1 MKWIVTAIFFSWAA
15 SAQQAPNA
23 NDALKSHLVL
33 AKKIYERT
41 TGVKVSIKDPIV
53 EQMAKEIKN
62 DNLLAAARLA
72 AQSPA
77 FTNVRA
83 RNFALR
89 LANKSNSVGVD
100 LNDMATLIIGI
111 IRDDEDFREILT
123 SKNHY
128 QIKNITFYKNY
139 LEFSARN
146 PATEADDK
154 ILDLHANIEKIDRP
168 PYIMTTINPGKIAA
182 INAEPISQIEK
193 NTKISEQG
201 IELKENPDPAG
212 VLTTNYFAQSQF
224 SGGSNRRGVEF
235 VVKNFLCSS
244 MPEIGNP
251 NASDAFVGRDVDRF
265 VGGSNANY
273 VNNCK
278 SCHTVMDGLRS
289 AFAKVDY
296 AAFYQDMVTGNNGL
310 AYGSF
315 ANQLADARAIW
326 TDIEFNQSPLEKE
339 LKTKGAS
346 STLVAN
352 TTLAYNLDYSFPLKS
367 TYSAETSTTYSEKKA
382 KMISTMNTNLL
393 LKNAEGVSAPNPTY
407 LSMAQKFNRV
417 LLGLSFRDVVSE
429 LAARPNLKEQ
439 ILINPAAAYSAANT
453 KPAWLAIKNNLHYF
467 ILTAD
472 TSIAGA
478 RDEVATDKKTILY
491 DIFANKNLATNISKY
506 NQICLDK
513 WDQTKIDAQTS
524 ESAKNSLR
532 FSMSQAFLICDL
544 EFRKNLS
551 FISEQLLLKL
561 KTNGAPLELQKGANE
576 LLIINHVNMYFNA
589 GRSRR
594 DYFNRYL
601 QSQNRL
607 ISFGGTNFNGDT
619 GVANKMNNGSF
630 TYGAEVKSD
639 EFTNLASSSFGW
651 RGPNK
656 DGGTG
661 INQFGRMIADSQAFS
676 SCMTKKIF
684 QSVCYKD
691 LSADPKL
698 LKKWTQQFEVNYK
711 VKSLVADI
719 VISKDCGLINK
730 TAGN

>member
-1 MKWIVTAIFFSWAA
+1 MKLIVTVIFCSLATLG
-15 SAQQAPNA
+15 QQTLEVAE
-23 NDALKSHLVL
+23 ALKSHLIL

-41 TGVKVSIKDPIV
+41 TGVKISLKDSVV

-62 DNLLAAARLA
+62 NNLVGAAKIAT
-72 AQSPA
+72 QSPA

-89 LANKSNSVGVD
+89 LSNKSNSVGVD
-100 LNDMATLIIGI
+100 LNDMATMIIGI

-154 ILDLHANIEKIDRP
+154 ILDLHQNIEKISKP
-168 PYIMTTINPGKIAA
+168 PFIMTTINAGKVAA
-182 INAEPISQIEK
+182 IGAETLTQSEK
-193 NTKISEQG
+193 NVKISEQG

-212 VLTTNYFAQSQF
+212 ILTTNYFAQSQF

-265 VGGSNANY
+265 VGGSNSNY

-310 AYGSF
+310 AYGGF
-315 ANQLADARAIW
+315 ANQLSDARAVW
-326 TDIEFNQSPLEKE
+326 TDVDFNQSPLEKE
-339 LKTKGAS
+339 LRSKGAS

-367 TYSAETSTTYSEKKA
+367 TYSAETSTTYADKKS

-393 LKNAEGVSAPNPTY
+393 LKNTDGVAAPNAAY

-417 LLGLSFRDVVSE
+417 LLSSSFRDVVAE
-429 LAARPNLKEQ
+429 LASRANLKDQ
-439 ILINPAAAYSAANT
+439 ILINPAIAYSAANT

-472 TSIAGA
+472 TSVGGA

-491 DIFANKNLATNISKY
+491 DIFANKTLPANIAKY
-506 NQICLDK
+506 NQTCLDK
-513 WDQTKIDAQTS
+513 WDQSKVDAQAS
-524 ESAKNSLR
+524 ESGKNSVR

-561 KTNGAPLELQKGANE
+561 KTNGASAELQVGANE
-576 LLIINHVNMYFNA
+576 LLLINHVNMFFNA
-589 GRSRR
+589 DRARR

-619 GVANKMNNGSF
+619 GVANKLNNGSF
-630 TYGAEVKSD
+630 TYGAEVKTD
-639 EFTNLASSSFGW
+639 DFTNLASASFGW

-656 DGGTG
+656 DGGSG
-661 INQFGRMIADSQAFS
+661 LNQFGRMIADSQAFS

-711 VKSLVADI
+711 VKNLVADM
-719 VISKDCGLINK
+719 VVSNECGLINK
-730 TAGN
+730 MAGN